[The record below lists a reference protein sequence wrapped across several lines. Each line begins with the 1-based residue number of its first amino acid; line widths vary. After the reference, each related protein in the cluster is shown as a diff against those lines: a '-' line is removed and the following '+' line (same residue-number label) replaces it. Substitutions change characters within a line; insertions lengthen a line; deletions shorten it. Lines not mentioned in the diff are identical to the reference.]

1 MSKIYDKYKIL
12 KTSNN
17 YNSNTLY
24 LFKAGLFFIFIDEDA
39 KIVSNLLNLKLGNL
53 NDTIVKCGFPCNSLQ
68 KYLTL
73 LKNTPYN
80 VEIVSLDNQES
91 PMTSNNY
98 LTNSQL
104 KIIADEILNLKIDD
118 LSISQAYD
126 FLYKVQQKLSDVTR
140 EKLNEEKR

>member
-1 MSKIYDKYKIL
+1 M
-12 KTSNN
+12 
-17 YNSNTLY
+17 
-24 LFKAGLFFIFIDEDA
+24 
-39 KIVSNLLNLKLGNL
+39 
-53 NDTIVKCGFPCNSLQ
+53 Q

-80 VEIVSLDNQES
+80 IEIVSLDNQES

>member
-104 KIIADEILNLKIDD
+104 KIIAEEILNLKIDD

-126 FLYKVQQKLSDVTR
+126 FLYKVQQELSDVIR
-140 EKLNEEKR
+140 EKINEAKR

>member
-73 LKNTPYN
+73 LKNTQYN
-80 VEIVSLDNQES
+80 VEIVSLDTQDS

-104 KIIADEILNLKIDD
+104 KIIAEEILNLKIDD

-126 FLYKVQQKLSDVTR
+126 FLYKVQQELSDVTR
-140 EKLNEEKR
+140 EKLNEAKR

>member
-24 LFKAGLFFIFIDEDA
+24 LFKAGLFFTFIDEDA

>member
-17 YNSNTLY
+17 YISNTLY

-80 VEIVSLDNQES
+80 VEIVSSDSLES
-91 PMTSNNY
+91 PINSSNY
-98 LTNSQL
+98 LTNKQIEVIANE
-104 KIIADEILNLKIDD
+104 IINLKIDD

-126 FLYKVQQKLSDVTR
+126 FLYRVQQELSDVTK
-140 EKLNEEKR
+140 EKVNEAKK

>member
-1 MSKIYDKYKIL
+1 MSKIYDKYKNL

-17 YNSNTLY
+17 YSSNTLY

-39 KIVSNLLNLKLGNL
+39 KIVSSLLNLKLGNL
-53 NDTIVKCGFPCNSLQ
+53 NETIVKCGFPSNSLQ

-80 VEIVSLDNQES
+80 VEIVSSDSLES
-91 PMTSNNY
+91 PINSSNY
-98 LTNSQL
+98 LTNKQIEVIANE
-104 KIIADEILNLKIDD
+104 IINLKIDD

-126 FLYKVQQKLSDVTR
+126 FLYRVQQELSDVTK
-140 EKLNEEKR
+140 EKVNEAKK